1 MPQTTMILKHGRI
14 YTMDGRV
21 EEAVAIA
28 GDRIVKVGSNEEI
41 EAWQGPETR
50 VVELQGRVV
59 VPGFNDTH
67 THLVGYG
74 NSLRYANLEGCR
86 SCGEMC
92 RRVSDFIVKSQ
103 IPEGEWVFG
112 RGWDQNLFP
121 DGGFPTKE
129 ALDRI
134 SDRHPILLIRTCGH
148 VGVANTLA
156 LQAGNVTRDTYL
168 PGGQFDRG
176 ADGAPNGVIRE
187 AALEWFKR
195 QRSPE
200 SARREL
206 EQAIIRGG
214 TEMLRY
220 GVTTVHTEDSYDLG
234 YPGDFM
240 DIYHTYQKLEREKRL
255 PLRVYQKIS
264 LPTEKEL
271 DAFLAGPL
279 RTGMGSDF
287 YRIGP
292 MKQWSD
298 GTMGARTAGLKE
310 PYSDMPGATGIY
322 YYTDEELYENIKKA
336 HCAGMQVCIHTIGD
350 GALEQVLNAYERVL
364 REFPKAD
371 HRHRLVH
378 GQVGNLRLYQ
388 KIAELGLNINIQPV
402 STSTDMPILPSRLGE
417 RLKYCHAWRTLT
429 DLGVN
434 LNASSDIPVETPNV
448 FRGIYGVVARRS
460 PEHPE
465 LGVWNPQ
472 EKVTVMEALRFYTI
486 NGAYAA
492 FEDDIKGSVTEG
504 KLADLVILDR
514 DPCAIGE
521 EELLQVTV
529 DATILGGEIVY
540 QREA

>member
-1 MPQTTMILKHGRI
+1 MILKHGRI

-214 TEMLRY
+214 KEMLRY

-240 DIYHTYQKLEREKRL
+240 DIYNTYQKLEREKRP

-264 LPTEKEL
+264 LPTEKEI
-271 DAFLAGPL
+271 DAFLEGPL

-310 PYSDMPGATGIY
+310 PYSDLPGATGIY
-322 YYTDEELYENIKKA
+322 YYTDEELYRNIKKA

-364 REFPKAD
+364 KEFPKED

-388 KIAELGLNINIQPV
+388 KIAALGLNINIQPV

-417 RLKYCHAWRTLT
+417 ERLKYCHAWRTLT

-434 LNASSDIPVETPNV
+434 LNGSSDIPVETPNV

-492 FEDDIKGSVTEG
+492 FEDGIKGSVTEG

-514 DPCAIGE
+514 DPCAIE
-521 EELLQVTV
+521 DEELLQVTV

-540 QREA
+540 QRNA